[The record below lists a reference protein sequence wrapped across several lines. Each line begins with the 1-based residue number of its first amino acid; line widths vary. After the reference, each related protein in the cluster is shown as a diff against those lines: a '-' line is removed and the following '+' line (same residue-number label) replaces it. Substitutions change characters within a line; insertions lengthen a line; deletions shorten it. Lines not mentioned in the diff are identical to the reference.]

1 MFEMLN
7 GLSLDALRVF
17 ESAARHLSFTAA
29 AAELGSSQPAIS
41 QQIKRLE
48 EQLGTRLFD
57 RVYRGIVLTDAGE
70 ALLHP
75 VQEGLAVMD
84 AGLQAVVGRQQHEV
98 LQVATDFAFA
108 AYWLMPRLQ
117 RFHQLYPEVDVSLI
131 TSERDMASLPAEIDV
146 AISFG
151 DGRFKNG
158 ELHRLF
164 GEEVFPVC
172 SPLLL
177 KDFDLSRGEAL
188 ARLPL
193 LHLRPESRS
202 RWFDWNGLF
211 RALGIAETPSP
222 GSLRFDN
229 YTLLIQAAIAGRG
242 VAIGWRH
249 LVDELLAQGLLTR
262 LDQRMASS
270 RFGYYVVLPERK
282 RRARLVQHFVD
293 WLQDE
298 LLREP
303 SSSVRGS
310 IDPKGLAI

>member
-1 MFEMLN
+1 MFETLD

-48 EQLGTRLFD
+48 DQLGTRLFD
-57 RVYRGIVLTDAGE
+57 RVYRGIVLTEAGE

-75 VQEGLAVMD
+75 VQEGLAAME

-117 RFHQLYPEVDVSLI
+117 RFHQLHPEVDVSLI

-158 ELHRLF
+158 EMHLLF
-164 GEEVFPVC
+164 DEEVFAVC

-177 KDFDLSRGEAL
+177 KGLEARHGELL
-188 ARLPL
+188 AQLPL

-202 RWFDWNGLF
+202 RWFDWSGLF

-229 YTLLIQAAIAGRG
+229 YTLLIQAAIAGQG

-249 LVDELLAQGLLTR
+249 LVDELLAQGLLVR
-262 LDQRMASS
+262 PDQRMASS

-298 LLREP
+298 LQREP
-303 SSSVRGS
+303 LPGGF
-310 IDPKGLAI
+310 DPKGLAI